1 MPSNIIF
8 SFIFV
13 YVCFAYTLC
22 AQSLTHDT
30 FGGNQA
36 FEVKPQGF
44 VFQKYADIDTDQ
56 RTGKKVV
63 AYYQSETVPGSSSQ
77 RDVFFALYDKNMT
90 EIASGPVANTT
101 SFDQMYIDVLIN
113 PFDGTFVV
121 AWSSNHTGDYDV
133 YIRKFSLEDGTSIGS
148 EKRVNSYLTGR
159 QTYPLLA
166 LDERNNE
173 LIVVWIDQDGRDAGV
188 FSANQGS
195 YFRVLN
201 YADLTF
207 ETDDILINAI
217 TAGNQNIAAVK
228 VSPVSG
234 ELYTVCNSQ
243 GYTAG
248 LDVVLRKFTRESRGV
263 YTAGIE
269 KVVNTTTS
277 GDQQMPDIVFNGL
290 TGQYLVMYTALDGNG
305 WGAFFKAYDRFDRLV
320 KDQTSLS
327 ISNVGNQLS
336 PRIAFD
342 ERTSGLICFYY
353 WSANNQAYVK
363 YQLFD
368 AEFNVVGTE
377 GYASLS
383 TMNLV
388 YFYSGCFLSYDQTAR
403 KATIC
408 YRQFNGASAS
418 YSKIWMNQL
427 SFTPNTNA
435 CDPSLSLQHNY
446 VRETSFFEPVQDP
459 RLAATR
465 LIEKSETVRYMD
477 GFGRVAQAQEIGA
490 SPRGNDLVQFTE
502 YDNLHRIPKAYLPY
516 VATSGCGSYR
526 SDYLSEQAAFYTNT
540 ASNNKDRIVNDVKP
554 YALTAFENAPSGR
567 SLSSTGFGNA
577 WQQSSGTRSSNRI
590 ERNSHQE
597 VRIWKINPANG
608 QVTGSGFYPVGT
620 LVRYT
625 GIDPDGNE
633 SYSYRDRAGLT
644 VMTSV
649 RINATTYAHTHYVY
663 DELSRLRYIIPPA
676 ALGYFAGNYTFD
688 QTSPVYD
695 LYMFGYLYDKK
706 GRLTE
711 EKKPGKSVVYHI
723 YDHKDRRILSQD
735 GVQRAENKWDFVKF
749 DALGRPLYKGMYT
762 HATTAGRAA
771 MQNLADL
778 ATVTDEKPATG
789 DPGYTNEAWPVVSAS
804 DIRHVYYY
812 DTYDTD
818 RNGTDDL
825 LPDYTLDHEEKD
837 FSRNVYGRLTAEKTL
852 NGSSGWIRKF
862 FFYDKQGRVI
872 QTRGNNQLAL
882 TAMGDYQSLVYDFSG
897 QLLKTRKKVIG
908 GQSVA
913 TIVANRFVYDHGGRL
928 LRTYHKINGEPE
940 VLLSELIYNELG
952 QVTEKNL
959 HSEDEG
965 VSFLQSLDYVYN
977 IQGAMTHINNSSLS
991 NDGIINNDN
1000 NDLFGMQLHYE
1011 SAVPGLDNQA
1021 RYNGT
1026 VSAMSWQT
1034 SNVAF
1039 PITNGEKGYVYQY
1052 DGAGQLL
1059 EANYK
1064 EKPLSAWTA
1073 SGRYR
1078 EKQSYDLN
1086 GNIQR
1091 VLRTGAVGDIV
1102 DSLGLSYTGNRLSA
1116 ITEDGSPIYGYRQ
1129 ASTTGLTYDANGN
1142 PNNGPHGFNM
1152 SYNDMG
1158 KIAMLH
1164 PDIGGNFLFSAYIY
1178 SGSGS
1183 RLVKQDVRLSGVPPQ
1198 VVVDSREYIDNFVF
1212 ENGTLK
1218 LVHTGEGRVAVS
1230 GGQFKYE
1237 YDLKDHLGN
1246 TRITFDK
1253 DPLTASARVIQ
1264 EDHYYPFGMRLPGL
1278 SYDYS
1283 SGNRHLFQSKELDPI
1298 SGLYDFHARN
1308 YDPVL
1313 GRFYEVDPA
1322 GQFANSY
1329 NGMGNN
1335 PVNMIDPN
1343 GEFVF
1348 LFFTDIGYDL
1358 QKAISPVALHVDLNW
1373 GSHAKG
1379 IGLDVSV
1386 GVPQIS
1392 PISYTYDVGATYYLD
1407 RPGGYGSGWQVRNG
1421 AEWGIA
1427 QGMIQYGSTRYR
1439 DWDSNG
1445 KLQADQV
1452 IHTAQ
1457 VGSALTN
1464 VSYSND
1470 TGGSFP
1476 WAKYVPLL
1484 QDLREGTISETDR
1497 YRTASGRLRM
1507 GLFELGFFLHTGE
1520 GKEMDFVDTDNDGIK
1535 DTYAVVGG
1543 NIDDPKRSN
1552 GIIYAGYGGFKT
1564 GRDSERNRHVLQNR
1578 MAHDGLSKKPQH
1590 GANYPWMLMLDRN
1603 PRSVFQF
1610 GEF

>member
-1 MPSNIIF
+1 MSGNTVF
-8 SFIFV
+8 FFLFV
-13 YVCFAYTLC
+13 YAGFAYTLC

-44 VFQKYADIDTDQ
+44 VYQKYADVDTDQ

-77 RDVFFALYDKNMT
+77 RDVLFALYDKDMT
-90 EIASGPVANTT
+90 EIASGPVASTA
-101 SFDQMYIDVLIN
+101 SFDQVYIDVLIN

-133 YIRKFSLEDGTSIGS
+133 YIRKFSLADGSPAGS

-159 QTYPLLA
+159 QTYPQLA

-173 LIVVWIDQDGRDAGV
+173 LIVAWLDQDGRDVGV
-188 FSANQGS
+188 YSADQGS

-201 YADLTF
+201 YTDFAF
-207 ETDDILINAI
+207 ETDDIPVNAV
-217 TAGNQNIAAVK
+217 TAGSQHVIAVK

-243 GYTAG
+243 GYVSG
-248 LDVVLRKFTRESRGV
+248 LDIVLRKFRREARGV
-263 YTAGIE
+263 YTAGAE

-277 GDQQMPDIVFNGL
+277 GDQQMPDIVFNTL
-290 TGQYLVMYTALDGNG
+290 TGQYLIMYTALDGNG
-305 WGAFFKAYDRFDRLV
+305 WGAFFKAYDRFDRQI
-320 KDQTSLS
+320 KNETSLS
-327 ISNVGNQLS
+327 ISNAGNQLS

-368 AEFNVVGTE
+368 AGFNVVGSE

-427 SFTPNTNA
+427 SFRPDPNA
-435 CDPSLSLQHNY
+435 CDPALSRQHNY
-446 VRETSFFEPVQDP
+446 VRETSFFEPVRDP
-459 RLAATR
+459 QLAGTR
-465 LIEKSETVRYMD
+465 LIEKAESVSYID
-477 GFGRVAQAQEIGA
+477 GFGRVAQSQETGA

-502 YDNLHRIPKAYLPY
+502 YDNLHRIPKTYLPY
-516 VATSGCGSYR
+516 VAETGCGAYR
-526 SDYLSEQAAFYTNT
+526 DDYLSEQAAFYTNA
-540 ASNNKDRIVNDVKP
+540 ASNNRDRIVNDAKP
-554 YALTAFENAPSGR
+554 YALTEFENAPSGR
-567 SLSSTGFGNA
+567 VLSSSGFGDA
-577 WQQSSGTRSSNRI
+577 WQQSPNTRVRNRM
-590 ERNSHQE
+590 ERNGNQE
-597 VRIWKINPANG
+597 VRLWKINAANG
-608 QVTGSGFYPVGT
+608 QVTGSGFYPEGT
-620 LVRYT
+620 LVKYT
-625 GIDPDGNE
+625 GIDQDGNE
-633 SYSYRDRAGLT
+633 SYSYRDKAGLT
-644 VMTSV
+644 VLTSV
-649 RINATTYAHTHYVY
+649 RVNATTYAYTYYVY
-663 DELSRLRYIIPPA
+663 DELSRLRYSIPPL

-688 QTSPVYD
+688 QASPVYD
-695 LYMFGYLYDKK
+695 LYMFGYQYDKK

-711 EKKPGKSVVYHI
+711 EKKPGKAVVYHI
-723 YDHKDRRILSQD
+723 YDRKDRRILSQD
-735 GVQRAENKWDFVKF
+735 GVQRAENKWAFVKF

-762 HATTAGRAA
+762 HTGAVGRAA
-771 MQNLADL
+771 MQSIADL
-778 ATVTDEKPATG
+778 ETVSDEKPVAG

-825 LPDYTLDHEEKD
+825 LPDYTIDHEETE
-837 FSRNVYGRLTAEKTL
+837 FSRQVYGRLTAEKTL

-872 QTRGNNQLAL
+872 QTRGNNRLAL
-882 TAMGDYQSLVYDFSG
+882 TVMEDYQSFVYDFSG
-897 QLLKTRKKVIG
+897 QLLKTRKKVTG
-908 GQSVA
+908 SQSVVTA
-913 TIVANRFVYDHGGRL
+913 TANRFVYDHGGRL
-928 LRTYHKINGEPE
+928 LRTYHRINGEPE
-940 VLLSELIYNELG
+940 VLLSELVYNELG
-952 QVTEKNL
+952 QVVEKNL

-1011 SAVPGLDNQA
+1011 EAVTGLGNQA
-1021 RYNGT
+1021 RYNGAI
-1026 VSAMSWQT
+1026 SAMSWQT
-1034 SNVAF
+1034 NNAAF
-1039 PITNGEKGYVYQY
+1039 PAGNGERGYTYQY

-1064 EKPLSAWTA
+1064 EKPLSAWAT
-1073 SGRYR
+1073 SDKYR
-1078 EKQSYDLN
+1078 EKLSYDLN

-1091 VLRTGAVGDIV
+1091 VLRTGAVGDIA

-1116 ITEDGSPIYGYRQ
+1116 ITEDGSLSYGYKK

-1142 PNNGPHGFNM
+1142 PASGPHGFNM

-1164 PDIGGNFLFSAYIY
+1164 PYIGGNFLFSAYTY

-1183 RLVKQDVRLSGVPPQ
+1183 RLAKQDVRLYSSGYIPL

-1212 ENGTLK
+1212 ENGALK
-1218 LVHTGEGRVAVS
+1218 LVHTGEGRVSVS

-1246 TRITFDK
+1246 TRLTFDK

-1264 EDHYYPFGMRLPGL
+1264 EDHYYPFGLRLPGL

-1283 SGNRHLFQSKELDPI
+1283 SGNSFLFQSKELDQI

-1308 YDPVL
+1308 YDPAL
-1313 GRFYEVDPA
+1313 GRFYEVDPK
-1322 GQFANSY
+1322 GGLRPFHSSY
-1329 NGMGNN
+1329 MGMGNN
-1335 PVNMIDPN
+1335 PAANIDPDGQFFLSPVTAA
-1343 GEFVF
+1343 GEFMKTAFLKGGLDLTSSKHMNKAWSSYNPVKKGTITNNAWQIDKGLFSTDPDRTTGGQVWQVASKFTWEAVQTGIGSIIAHGINALGKVNSVDHFRGVTTLDTDYDEGAFTVGMYIIGPKGFRPDFRDHLFVHEYGHYLQSQAYGPTYMPLIGLPSVTDYYLVDDDEKHETRWYEAQASILAANYFNDNVDHFDKNSFINYNVYSSYINPRNQGQNNSGNPIRGKLHSSDVPISLLYSGGLGLFGF
-1348 LFFTDIGYDL
+1348 LF
-1358 QKAISPVALHVDLNW
+1358 K
-1373 GSHAKG
+1373 
-1379 IGLDVSV
+1379 
-1386 GVPQIS
+1386 
-1392 PISYTYDVGATYYLD
+1392 
-1407 RPGGYGSGWQVRNG
+1407 
-1421 AEWGIA
+1421 
-1427 QGMIQYGSTRYR
+1427 
-1439 DWDSNG
+1439 
-1445 KLQADQV
+1445 
-1452 IHTAQ
+1452 
-1457 VGSALTN
+1457 
-1464 VSYSND
+1464 
-1470 TGGSFP
+1470 
-1476 WAKYVPLL
+1476 
-1484 QDLREGTISETDR
+1484 
-1497 YRTASGRLRM
+1497 
-1507 GLFELGFFLHTGE
+1507 
-1520 GKEMDFVDTDNDGIK
+1520 
-1535 DTYAVVGG
+1535 
-1543 NIDDPKRSN
+1543 
-1552 GIIYAGYGGFKT
+1552 
-1564 GRDSERNRHVLQNR
+1564 
-1578 MAHDGLSKKPQH
+1578 
-1590 GANYPWMLMLDRN
+1590 
-1603 PRSVFQF
+1603 
-1610 GEF
+1610 

>member
-1 MPSNIIF
+1 MPGNKFVSL
-8 SFIFV
+8 IFV

-44 VFQKYADIDTDQ
+44 VFQKYADVDTDQ

-77 RDVFFALYDKNMT
+77 RDVFFSLYDKNMT

-101 SFDQMYIDVLIN
+101 AFDQFAHDVLVN
-113 PFDGTFVV
+113 PFDNTFVI
-121 AWSSNHTGDYDV
+121 AWSSNHQDDYDV
-133 YIRKFSLEDGTSIGS
+133 YIRKFSLEDGSPVGN
-148 EKRVNSYLTGR
+148 EKRVNSYLPGR
-159 QTYPLLA
+159 QAYPLLTY
-166 LDERNNE
+166 DEQHGE
-173 LIVVWIDQDGRDAGV
+173 LIVSWLDLDGRDVGV
-188 FSANQGS
+188 YSANQGA

-201 YADLTF
+201 YANFTF
-207 ETDDILINAI
+207 ETDDIRINAV
-217 TAGNQNIAAVK
+217 TAGNQRAFAVK
-228 VSPVSG
+228 VSPVTG
-234 ELYTVCNSQ
+234 ELYTLCNSQ

-263 YTAGIE
+263 YTAGVE

-277 GDQQMPDIVFNGL
+277 GDQQMPDLVFNSL

-368 AEFNVVGTE
+368 AEFNTVGTE
-377 GYASLS
+377 GYATLS
-383 TMNLV
+383 TLNLIH
-388 YFYSGCFLSYDQTAR
+388 FYADLFMSYDQTAR
-403 KATIC
+403 KALIC
-408 YRQFNGASAS
+408 YRQFNGAGSS
-418 YSKIWMNQL
+418 YTKIWMNQL
-427 SFTPNTNA
+427 SFSPNTNA
-435 CDPSLSLQHNY
+435 CDPALSLQHNY
-446 VRETSFFEPVQDP
+446 IRETSFFEPVQDP

-490 SPRGNDLVQFTE
+490 SPLGNDLVQFTE
-502 YDNLHRIPKAYLPY
+502 YDNLHRVPKAYLPY
-516 VATSGCGSYR
+516 VAAIGCGAYR
-526 SDYLSEQAAFYTNT
+526 DDYLSEQAAFYNNT
-540 ASNNKDRIVNDVKP
+540 AGNNKDRIVNDTKP
-554 YALTAFENAPSGR
+554 YALTEFENAPSGR

-577 WQQSSGTRSSNRI
+577 WQQSSGTRLSNRI

-597 VRIWKINPANG
+597 VRVWKINPANG
-608 QVTGSGFYPVGT
+608 QVTGSGFYAVGA
-620 LVRYT
+620 LVKYT

-676 ALGYFAGNYTFD
+676 ALGYFAGDYTFD

-695 LYMFGYLYDKK
+695 LFMYGYQYDKK

-711 EKKPGKSVVYHI
+711 EKKPGKEVVYHI
-723 YDHKDRRILSQD
+723 YDRKDRRVLSQD
-735 GVQRAENKWDFVKF
+735 GVQRTENKWAFVKF

-771 MQNLADL
+771 MQSLADL
-778 ATVTDEKPATG
+778 ATVSDEKQAAG
-789 DPGYTNEAWPVVSAS
+789 DLGYTNEAWPVVSAS

-818 RNGTDDL
+818 RNGADDL
-825 LPDYTLDHEEKD
+825 LPDYTLDHEEKE
-837 FSRNVYGRLTAEKTL
+837 FSRQVYGRLTAEKTL
-852 NGSSGWIRKF
+852 NGGSGWIRKF
-862 FFYDKQGRVI
+862 FFYDKHGRVI
-872 QTRGNNQLAL
+872 QTRGNNKLAL
-882 TAMGDYQSLVYDFSG
+882 LAMGDYQTFVYDFSG

-913 TIVANRFVYDHGGRL
+913 TTTANRFVYDHGGRL
-928 LRTYHKINGEPE
+928 LRTYHRINGEPE
-940 VLLSELIYNELG
+940 VLLSELVYNELG
-952 QVTEKNL
+952 QVVEKNL

-965 VSFLQSLDYVYN
+965 VSFLQSLDYAYN
-977 IQGAMTHINNSSLS
+977 IRGAMTHINNSSLS
-991 NDGIINNDN
+991 NDGVINNDD
-1000 NDLFGMQLHYE
+1000 NDLFGMRLYYE
-1011 SAVPGLDNQA
+1011 AAVPGLDNQA
-1021 RYNGT
+1021 RYNGAI
-1026 VSAMSWQT
+1026 SAMTWQT
-1034 SNVAF
+1034 NNAAF
-1039 PITNGEKGYVYQY
+1039 PLTNGEKGYVYQY

-1073 SGRYR
+1073 SGKYR

-1091 VLRTGAVGDIV
+1091 VFRTGATGDIV
-1102 DSLGLSYTGNRLSA
+1102 DSLGFSYTGNKLSA
-1116 ITEDGSPIYGYRQ
+1116 ITEDGSLSYGYKT

-1142 PNNGPHGFNM
+1142 PISAPDNLLM
-1152 SYNDMG
+1152 TYNDIG
-1158 KIAMLH
+1158 KVAKADPPVGVH
-1164 PDIGGNFLFSAYIY
+1164 YVEYKY
-1178 SGSGS
+1178 SGSGQ
-1183 RLVKQDVRLSGVPPQ
+1183 RLERTEIRPPMGPPFQ
-1198 VVVDSREYIDNFVF
+1198 THIWASEYVDNYMYQ
-1212 ENGTLK
+1212 NGQLK
-1218 LVHTGEGRVAVS
+1218 IIHTGEGRVSVS

-1278 SYDYS
+1278 SYDYA
-1283 SGNRHLFQSKELDPI
+1283 SGNRHLYQSKELDEI

-1322 GQFANSY
+1322 GQFASPY

-1335 PVNMIDPN
+1335 PVNMIDPS
-1343 GEFVF
+1343 GKFVF
-1348 LFFTDIGYDL
+1348 SLAAKLVAGEINSLKDFGRAVLVGSITD
-1358 QKAISPVALHVDLNW
+1358 PFVATNVFSDATNATTTGVGLVTGLVE
-1373 GSHAKG
+1373 G
-1379 IGLDVSV
+1379 IGSGDWTKLGNTGKIFLGQFYTDQNRSIGEELWQGISRNTLETPQTGLGYNYSQWQNIMGNVDRVDFLGGATFVTNEYAADGHGVSLGNFINVNNTGAIEGNFADYVKSDPLYMHEYGHTFDSQTWGPLYLAKV
-1386 GVPQIS
+1386 GVFSAHSAETSERIPGTVNDTHDFRWYEMS
-1392 PISYTYDVGATYYLD
+1392 ANRHAASYFGQH
-1407 RPGGYGSGWQVRNG
+1407 YGVDWNSIY
-1421 AEWGIA
+1421 E
-1427 QGMIQYGSTRYR
+1427 TRYGI
-1439 DWDSNG
+1439 N
-1445 KLQADQV
+1445 
-1452 IHTAQ
+1452 
-1457 VGSALTN
+1457 
-1464 VSYSND
+1464 Y
-1470 TGGSFP
+1470 
-1476 WAKYVPLL
+1476 
-1484 QDLREGTISETDR
+1484 TIE
-1497 YRTASGRLRM
+1497 
-1507 GLFELGFFLHTGE
+1507 
-1520 GKEMDFVDTDNDGIK
+1520 DF
-1535 DTYAVVGG
+1535 Y
-1543 NIDDPKRSN
+1543 PR
-1552 GIIYAGYGGFKT
+1552 
-1564 GRDSERNRHVLQNR
+1564 
-1578 MAHDGLSKKPQH
+1578 KKKK
-1590 GANYPWMLMLDRN
+1590 
-1603 PRSVFQF
+1603 
-1610 GEF
+1610 